1 MTLALALLLVAVGS
15 VQYEPA
21 SPTVGDPVTIT
32 YPDTGAGTLSVVPD
46 DTFEIVDV
54 SGSRAVV
61 RSFRPGTIRVVA
73 EILTPGQQT
82 QRHSVEIEI
91 RSVLA
96 ENDDLQPA
104 PLVLPKPLER
114 DHTPWWAIGIAAV
127 AAALAWV
134 ALYFVSRRLQSE
146 QDDDEAWEVDPASAF
161 LERLNRIG
169 RLPDEDERWRQLA
182 DSTRWLLPRID
193 SSFGRE
199 LTTSEILAAM
209 RGRRESSEI
218 IALIDRI
225 LHGGDLAK
233 FSPFG
238 APEDVSTGV
247 LAEARSLAG
256 LVKQEED
263 AA

>member
-1 MTLALALLLVAVGS
+1 MTLLLAFLLVAAGS

-21 SPTVGDPVTIT
+21 SPTVGDLITVT
-32 YPDTGAGTLSVVPD
+32 YPETGGGTLSVVPD
-46 DTFEIVDV
+46 EAFEIVGV
-54 SGSRAVV
+54 SGNRVVV
-61 RSFRPGTIRVVA
+61 RSFRPGTIRVVG

-82 QRHSVEIEI
+82 QRNTVEIEI

-134 ALYFVSRRLQSE
+134 ALYLVSTRFRAE
-146 QDDDEAWEVDPASAF
+146 QGEDEAWKIDPANAF

-169 RLPDEDERWRQLA
+169 RLPDEEERWRQLA
-182 DSTRWLLPRID
+182 DSTRWLLPCID

-209 RGRRESSEI
+209 RGRHESSEA

-225 LHGGDLAK
+225 LHGGDWAK

-238 APEDVSTGV
+238 APQDASAAV
-247 LAEARSLAG
+247 LVEARSLAG
-256 LVKQEED
+256 LVRQDED